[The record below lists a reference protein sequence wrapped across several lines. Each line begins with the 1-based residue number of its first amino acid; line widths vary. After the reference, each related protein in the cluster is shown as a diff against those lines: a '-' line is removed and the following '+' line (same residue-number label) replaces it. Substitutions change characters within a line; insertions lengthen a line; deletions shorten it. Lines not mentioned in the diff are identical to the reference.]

1 MTSVEAITNILNEQ
15 VNSYKMLLDLLQRE
29 RACLLDFNAEG
40 VEELSKEKDTLVL
53 RLRLLEEE
61 RIRLMRKFSDETIHA
76 TSCTKDDENNP
87 PLVKGGEEGFEK
99 VSSNKRGFV
108 GDMSLQRL
116 WELTGDNTFQD
127 MRSKLISLL
136 QSIEELNEFN
146 RLLIERS
153 LGYIKSTANFFG
165 SFGLSCNPKGKGAL
179 LSRET

>member
-29 RACLLDFNAEG
+29 RACLLDFDAEG

-61 RIRLMRKFSDETIHA
+61 RIRLMRNFSDSDT
-76 TSCTKDDENNP
+76 
-87 PLVKGGEEGFEK
+87 
-99 VSSNKRGFV
+99 
-108 GDMSLQRL
+108 SLQRL

-153 LGYIKSTANFFG
+153 LSYIKSTSNFFG
-165 SFGLSCNPKGKGAL
+165 SFGLSCNTKGKGTL